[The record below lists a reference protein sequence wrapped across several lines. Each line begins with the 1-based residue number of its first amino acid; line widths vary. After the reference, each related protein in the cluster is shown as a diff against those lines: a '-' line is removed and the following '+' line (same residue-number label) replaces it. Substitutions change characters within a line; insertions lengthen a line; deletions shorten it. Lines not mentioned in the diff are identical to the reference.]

1 MIHGFLLRVDT
12 VPSGN
17 FKATY
22 LKILYDSS
30 PSVKNNRPGS
40 LVRTVE
46 GPGLGLLGIG
56 DQIFGL
62 QQWAAAAAGL
72 RTSNLTSCC
81 VFMFQPCAG
90 QGVCFVSVFAFW
102 PMSSYLIVRR
112 VFPRGCLTI

>member
-62 QQWAAAAAGL
+62 QQWAGGC
-72 RTSNLTSCC
+72 S
-81 VFMFQPCAG
+81 
-90 QGVCFVSVFAFW
+90 QGA
-102 PMSSYLIVRR
+102 LI
-112 VFPRGCLTI
+112 PE

>member
-62 QQWAAAAAGL
+62 QQQRDFQLDLMLCFHVSALRRAG
-72 RTSNLTSCC
+72 
-81 VFMFQPCAG
+81 
-90 QGVCFVSVFAFW
+90 SVFCECFCVLAYEFL
-102 PMSSYLIVRR
+102 SHCEKGVS
-112 VFPRGCLTI
+112 

>member
-46 GPGLGLLGIG
+46 GPGLKAVGHRRSDI
-56 DQIFGL
+56 
-62 QQWAAAAAGL
+62 WAAAMGCSSSG
-72 RTSNLTSCC
+72 TSNLTSCC

>member
-62 QQWAAAAAGL
+62 QQWAGGLQQQRDFQLDLMLCFHVSALRRAG
-72 RTSNLTSCC
+72 
-81 VFMFQPCAG
+81 
-90 QGVCFVSVFAFW
+90 SVFCECFCVLAYEFL
-102 PMSSYLIVRR
+102 SHCEKGVS
-112 VFPRGCLTI
+112 

>member
-62 QQWAAAAAGL
+62 QQQRDFQHLRLDLMLCFHVSALRRAG
-72 RTSNLTSCC
+72 
-81 VFMFQPCAG
+81 
-90 QGVCFVSVFAFW
+90 SVFCECFCVLAYEFL
-102 PMSSYLIVRR
+102 SHCEKGVS
-112 VFPRGCLTI
+112 